1 MQSILFSQKNGIL
14 VHFMSLHT
22 IKVEKVY
29 KMHTTHAESMYCVIG
44 YYNYGKNNT
53 IELARFELEY
63 CANLFLK
70 ELVNQLSITDETK
83 NLYIDLDLI
92 KEKVLIL
99 NK

>member
-1 MQSILFSQKNGIL
+1 MQSILYSQKNGIL

-22 IKVEKVY
+22 IKVEKMY
-29 KMHTTHAESMYCVIG
+29 KTYTTHAESIYCVIG
-44 YYNYGKNNT
+44 YYNYGKDNT

-63 CANLFLK
+63 CANQFLK

-92 KEKVLIL
+92 KEKVL

>member
-29 KMHTTHAESMYCVIG
+29 KTYTTHAEAMYCVIG
-44 YYNYGKNNT
+44 YYNYGKKDNT

-63 CANLFLK
+63 CASLFLK

-92 KEKVLIL
+92 KEKVL

>member
-1 MQSILFSQKNGIL
+1 
-14 VHFMSLHT
+14 MSLHT

-29 KMHTTHAESMYCVIG
+29 KAYTTHAESMYCVIG
-44 YYNYGKNNT
+44 YYNYGKNNI

>member
-14 VHFMSLHT
+14 VHFMSLYT

-29 KMHTTHAESMYCVIG
+29 KKYTTHAEAMYCVIG
-44 YYNYGKNNT
+44 YYNYGKDNT

-70 ELVNQLSITDETK
+70 ELVDQLSITDETK

-92 KEKVLIL
+92 KEKVL

>member
-29 KMHTTHAESMYCVIG
+29 KTYTTHAEAMCCVIG
-44 YYNYGKNNT
+44 YYNYGKDNT
-53 IELARFELEY
+53 IELARFELES

-70 ELVNQLSITDETK
+70 ELVDQLSITDETK

-92 KEKVLIL
+92 KEKVL

>member
-29 KMHTTHAESMYCVIG
+29 KTYTTHAEAMYCVIG

-92 KEKVLIL
+92 RQKVL
-99 NK
+99 NE

>member
-1 MQSILFSQKNGIL
+1 MQPILFSQKNGIL

-22 IKVEKVY
+22 IKVEKTY
-29 KMHTTHAESMYCVIG
+29 KTYTTRAEVTYRVIG
-44 YYNYGKNNT
+44 YYNHGKDDT

-63 CANLFLK
+63 CASLFLK
-70 ELVNQLSITDETK
+70 ELVEQLSIADKTK

-92 KEKVLIL
+92 KEKVL